1 MREDAPYFHTL
12 YQVISTKWR
21 SCRDHRI
28 CDFTSPD
35 VMRLGTG
42 VQDKSLTTD
51 FDYLPGLRRLAICA
65 QRSVRLMEIRANE
78 TSQVRS
84 I

>member
-1 MREDAPYFHTL
+1 
-12 YQVISTKWR
+12 
-21 SCRDHRI
+21 
-28 CDFTSPD
+28 
-35 VMRLGTG
+35 MRLGTG